1 MKKLFAFAVLS
12 TVFFTHSACSQSP
25 ENSSVNEQK
34 PTIAKDI
41 DVKEFALKAKSGEYF
56 LLDVRTP
63 EEYAEAHLS
72 GATLMNIYD
81 VEFENQLSTLDKNV
95 PVLVYCRSGG
105 RSGKAMQMMREKGFS
120 EVYNLE
126 GGITTWIQEGEKVEK

>member
-25 ENSSVNEQK
+25 ENSSVSKQK

-63 EEYAEAHLS
+63 EEYAEAHLGGS
-72 GATLMNIYD
+72 TLMNIYD
-81 VEFENQLSTLDKNV
+81 NNFEQQLETLDKNV